1 MRKEGNQRITSTF
14 TGMDRAFR
22 CFFFPFIN
30 TYYLRKKHHKNFLQV
45 FQGILYLN
53 CYNKTMDIADLAMIW
68 KRYKFENSRNAL
80 TGNSFAVGIVYEKEE
95 RRRNVMTNEKSKDIF
110 LETAIQFARMYGVAE
125 TLHPIRYLEEEAFSA
140 LILQWTRSYLE
151 SEGND
156 LVAFFEHQIKEW
168 PKNV

>member
-1 MRKEGNQRITSTF
+1 
-14 TGMDRAFR
+14 
-22 CFFFPFIN
+22 
-30 TYYLRKKHHKNFLQV
+30 
-45 FQGILYLN
+45 
-53 CYNKTMDIADLAMIW
+53 
-68 KRYKFENSRNAL
+68 
-80 TGNSFAVGIVYEKEE
+80 
-95 RRRNVMTNEKSKDIF
+95 MTNEKSKDIF

-125 TLHPIRYLEEEAFSA
+125 TLHPIRYLEEEAFSE